1 MTISTRRIY
10 GDERRG
16 DEFRVL
22 VDRLWSRGIKKT
34 DADID
39 LWLKDLSPSSELRRW
54 FHDDP
59 DSRYEAFAERFKE
72 ELEERDLD
80 LAEIEEHTAIVL
92 LTGVKDMERSHIP
105 TMIDYLKQRLSE
117 EK

>member
-1 MTISTRRIY
+1 MTISSRRIY

-22 VDRLWSRGIKKT
+22 VDRLWPRGIKKT

-39 LWLKDLSPSSELRRW
+39 LWLKELSPSSDLRRW

-59 DSRYEAFAERFKE
+59 DSRYEAFAQQFKD
-72 ELEERDLD
+72 ELEEHDLD
-80 LAEIEEHTAIVL
+80 LAEIEEHADIVL

-105 TMIDYLKQRLSE
+105 TIVEYLKERLNT
-117 EK
+117 KK